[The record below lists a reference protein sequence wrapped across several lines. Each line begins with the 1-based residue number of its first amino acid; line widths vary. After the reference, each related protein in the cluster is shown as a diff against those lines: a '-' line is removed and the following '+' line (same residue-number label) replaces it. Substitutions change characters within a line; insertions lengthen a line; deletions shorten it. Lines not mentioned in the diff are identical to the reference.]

1 MDKFNGILTDKPLN
15 DNKELQEEIKR
26 IFITRS
32 YRDEHHLLVFQ
43 SEDNRRDVFDFGIG
57 TLGIYWTLLG
67 NKFPFEIH
75 LEG

>member
-1 MDKFNGILTDKPLN
+1 M
-15 DNKELQEEIKR
+15 QEKIKR

-32 YRDEHHLLVFQ
+32 YRDEHHILVFQ

-57 TLGIYWTLLG
+57 TLGIYWALLG
-67 NKFPFEIH
+67 IKFPFETH